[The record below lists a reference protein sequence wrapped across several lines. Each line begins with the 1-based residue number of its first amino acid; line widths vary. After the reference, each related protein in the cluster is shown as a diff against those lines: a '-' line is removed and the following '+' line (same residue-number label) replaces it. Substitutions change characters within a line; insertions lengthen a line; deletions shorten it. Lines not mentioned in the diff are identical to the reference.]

1 MVIDRDTYVRAAAL
15 YGFAKLSD
23 PTQPGEIQN
32 TFAEE
37 HPAVLL
43 ALVEGA
49 QKGKWKL
56 PANVFEN
63 ARKSK
68 SPLVREGIAK
78 LALQ

>member
-15 YGFAKLSD
+15 YGFAKLPD
-23 PTQPGEIQN
+23 PTQSGEIQN

-49 QKGKWKL
+49 QRGKWKL
-56 PANVFEN
+56 PSNVIEN
-63 ARKSK
+63 AKKSK
-68 SPLVREGIAK
+68 SPLVREGVAK
-78 LALQ
+78 LPAQ